1 MNNED
6 DILRAQINALI
17 RDEIQENINDYVD
30 GLEETEKGG
39 LGFVKKEDEKELKVN
54 ISKTEVDKLIK
65 EYKKIKKR
73 QRSNFHQIK
82 LLDQHGRSLDGS

>member
-1 MNNED
+1 M
-6 DILRAQINALI
+6 
-17 RDEIQENINDYVD
+17 
-30 GLEETEKGG
+30 GKEE
-39 LGFVKKEDEKELKVN
+39 EDELKINVSN
-54 ISKTEVDKLIK
+54 AEVDKLIK